1 MKSPGPTTTSETV
14 SIQQDGT
21 NDGCSISIVRTLP
34 NNSDSRRL
42 FSWTQQSSQG
52 NDQSTLSKSA
62 QECNSKCSSPYGSR
76 AVTTVNVPD
85 TLTEANVPDTFTEG
99 SVPATEGLWSSFN
112 NIDVSANILNDVS
125 MDISDLPDDVSRMIS
140 SIEENGTQNLHG
152 PKPCVVSIEDDN
164 RTAQDVPSD
173 DCNEPNARKP
183 KSGHNVSK
191 QISAHKTNQVRN
203 QVPLQASLK
212 RNVGSVDKK
221 KRDQSANLADIS
233 DLKFCQRK
241 PKR

>member
-1 MKSPGPTTTSETV
+1 VKSPGPTTTSETV

-99 SVPATEGLWSSFN
+99 SVPATEGMELGEFL
-112 NIDVSANILNDVS
+112 ICTFVCI
-125 MDISDLPDDVSRMIS
+125 
-140 SIEENGTQNLHG
+140 Q
-152 PKPCVVSIEDDN
+152 
-164 RTAQDVPSD
+164 
-173 DCNEPNARKP
+173 
-183 KSGHNVSK
+183 
-191 QISAHKTNQVRN
+191 
-203 QVPLQASLK
+203 
-212 RNVGSVDKK
+212 
-221 KRDQSANLADIS
+221 
-233 DLKFCQRK
+233 
-241 PKR
+241 

>member
-1 MKSPGPTTTSETV
+1 
-14 SIQQDGT
+14 
-21 NDGCSISIVRTLP
+21 
-34 NNSDSRRL
+34 
-42 FSWTQQSSQG
+42 
-52 NDQSTLSKSA
+52 
-62 QECNSKCSSPYGSR
+62 
-76 AVTTVNVPD
+76 
-85 TLTEANVPDTFTEG
+85 
-99 SVPATEGLWSSFN
+99 
-112 NIDVSANILNDVS
+112 

-140 SIEENGTQNLHG
+140 SIEENGTQKLHG